1 MTNLTPTNNSFDGI
15 LIKGLFLAVL
25 VFWTAIFS
33 TLAAKSNSE
42 PDKDRFVKAVS
53 RIAVLEKN
61 RTGVPASIT
70 AAQAILE
77 SSWGQAP
84 IAKAGNNYFGIK
96 CKSWWK
102 GATVHHEDDDYDD
115 FGNLTQSCFR
125 AYDSVEDSF
134 KDHSDFL
141 KSSERYAP
149 LFELSPT
156 DYRAWAHGLRTCGYA
171 TDKRYGDKLIAIIER
186 LELYILDWPENE
198 GTDMLIR
205 LTESA
210 TPILQQ
216 KTWMDIPAEY
226 QPTGNGHAPAI
237 RRKEE

>member
-1 MTNLTPTNNSFDGI
+1 MTNSTPNIRSF
-15 LIKGLFLAVL
+15 KGATIRVLLLAVL
-25 VFWTAIFS
+25 VFWSAILA
-33 TLAAKSNSE
+33 TLSASPAN
-42 PDKDRFVKAVS
+42 DANKDRFVKAVS
-53 RIAVLEKN
+53 RIAVIEKN

-77 SSWGQAP
+77 SSWGNAP

-96 CKSWWK
+96 CKSWWT
-102 GATVHHEDDDYDD
+102 GSTILHEDDDYDKD
-115 FGNLTQSCFR
+115 GNLIQSCFR

-134 KDHSDFL
+134 RDHSDFL
-141 KSSERYAP
+141 LSSERYAP

-156 DYRAWAHGLRTCGYA
+156 DYRGWAHGLRACGYA

-198 GTDMLIR
+198 GTEMLIR
-205 LTESA
+205 LTENA
-210 TPILQQ
+210 TPQVMQ
-216 KTWMDIPAEY
+216 NTWMDIPSEY
-226 QPTGNGHAPAI
+226 EPSGKGQSPSF